1 MSIQFDLQNAEKC
14 STFALGN
21 QRRAPLCERQALF
34 PSCED
39 ASHVANVNDN
49 KQ

>member
-14 STFALGN
+14 RTFALGN

-34 PSCED
+34 NPLRFPRYRGTETCEP
-39 ASHVANVNDN
+39 
-49 KQ
+49 